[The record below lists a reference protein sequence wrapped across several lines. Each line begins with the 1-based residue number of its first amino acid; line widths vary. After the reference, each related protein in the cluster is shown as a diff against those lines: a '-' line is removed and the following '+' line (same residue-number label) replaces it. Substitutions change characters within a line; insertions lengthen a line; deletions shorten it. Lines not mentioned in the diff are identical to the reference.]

1 MLSTT
6 FDQLAGSKGRT
17 YMNKELPDETYGF
30 RFNSSDQLHLPICHL
45 FAVGHDHVTDNNYR
59 WHGLERSDGPLL
71 LFQYTISGQGVL
83 ELNGEKLTVAA
94 SHAFLVEIPSNHCY
108 YYASEQ
114 EQQDWQFIFLQVRPH
129 TIMPLWNEITEL
141 IGRLPK
147 IPPESAPIE
156 KLKQLFLAAQ
166 QGHITDPYT
175 ASSYVYSFFMA
186 LRQFADSN
194 PVPSTMPTAIAN
206 AVQWINAN
214 YANMIGQEQLA
225 ELVGL
230 SKYHFLRSF
239 SRYVG
244 LTPNDY
250 VNRKRIEKSLELL
263 LSTDHS
269 LEQIANA
276 VGFSSASYYIRMFRK
291 LVGQTPAT
299 FRSNKHQLSYNRL
312 FFD

>member
-1 MLSTT
+1 
-6 FDQLAGSKGRT
+6 
-17 YMNKELPDETYGF
+17 MNNELPDETYGF
-30 RFNSSDQLHLPICHL
+30 RFNSSNQLHLPLCHL
-45 FAVGHDHVTDNNYR
+45 FAVGHDHVTHRDYR
-59 WHGLERSDGPLL
+59 WHGLERNDGPLL
-71 LFQYTISGQGVL
+71 LFQYTFNGQGVL
-83 ELNGEKLTVAA
+83 ELNEETLIAGA

-108 YYASEQ
+108 YYVPEQ
-114 EQQDWQFIFLQVRPH
+114 EQQVWQFIFLLVRPH
-129 TIMPLWNEITEL
+129 SIMPLWNEITEL

-147 IPPESAPIE
+147 IPPHSAPIV
-156 KLKQLFLAAQ
+156 KLKELFLAAQ

-194 PVPSTMPTAIAN
+194 PVPSMMPTAIAN
-206 AVQWINAN
+206 AVQYIDIN

-225 ELVGL
+225 EQVGL

-239 SRYVG
+239 SKHVG

-269 LEQIANA
+269 LEQIANT

-299 FRSNKHQLSYNRL
+299 FRSNKHQLSYKRL

>member
-1 MLSTT
+1 
-6 FDQLAGSKGRT
+6 
-17 YMNKELPDETYGF
+17 MNNNQSNNLPNETYGF
-30 RFNSSDQLHLPICHL
+30 RFNSSNHLHLPICHL
-45 FAVGHDHVTDNNYR
+45 FAVGHDYVAHNEYR
-59 WHGLERSDGPLL
+59 WHGLERNDGPLL
-71 LFQYTISGQGVL
+71 LFQYTFSGQGVL
-83 ELNGEKLTVAA
+83 ELNGETLIASA

-108 YYASEQ
+108 YYEPEP
-114 EQQDWQFIFLQVRPH
+114 EQQGWNFMFMLVRPH
-129 TIMPLWNEITEL
+129 SIMPLWNEITEL
-141 IGRLPK
+141 IGRMPK
-147 IPPESAPIE
+147 IPEHSAPIAT
-156 KLKQLFLAAQ
+156 LRQLFQAAQ
-166 QGHITDPYT
+166 QGQITDPYT
-175 ASSYVYSFFMA
+175 ASSYVYTFFMA

-206 AVQWINAN
+206 AVQWIDAN

-291 LVGQTPAT
+291 LIGQTPAT
-299 FRSNKHQLSYNRL
+299 FRSNKHQLSYKRL